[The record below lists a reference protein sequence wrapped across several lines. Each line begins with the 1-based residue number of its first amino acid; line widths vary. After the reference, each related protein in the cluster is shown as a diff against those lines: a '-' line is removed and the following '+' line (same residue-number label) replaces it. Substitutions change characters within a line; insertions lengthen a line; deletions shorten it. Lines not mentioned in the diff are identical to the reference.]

1 MVEGLIVDG
10 LSGEPVAM
18 ATLTLRNTDGS
29 VAVRGESDAEGAFTL
44 VARAPGRYTLEVEGL
59 GYAPPDPL
67 FLELGQEA
75 VTVEVRLFPSPLSLE
90 PITVTGRRRDVRHDA
105 TFEGALVRAELLPTV
120 GPRRVV
126 LRDGPEFVG
135 AGRMSQVLQWFPPAR
150 GCRILFWD
158 GELLQGNAA
167 FWMNEASADWVEAVE
182 FYRSWSDAPQ
192 DLKGWPAN
200 VVDPAGCSVIA
211 FWSRLDPPESPYS
224 TRRRLLTAVA
234 VAVGLWLL
242 LTLLTGS

>member
-1 MVEGLIVDG
+1 MVEGRVVDG
-10 LSGEPVAM
+10 TSGEPVIM
-18 ATLTLRNTDGS
+18 ATLTLRSADGT

-44 VARAPGRYTLEVEGL
+44 VARARGGYTLEAEGL
-59 GYAPPDPL
+59 GYASPEPL
-67 FLELGQEA
+67 FLDLGQEA
-75 VTVEVRLFPSPLSLE
+75 ITVEVRLFPSPLTLE

-105 TFEGALVRAELLPTV
+105 SFEGALLRAELLPPV

-158 GELLQGNAA
+158 GELLQGNVSH
-167 FWMNEASADWVEAVE
+167 WLNETSTDWVEAVE
-182 FYRSWSDAPQ
+182 FYRSWSDAPR

-211 FWSRLDPPESPYS
+211 LWSRLDPPESPHS
-224 TRRRLLTAVA
+224 VRRRALTAVA
-234 VAVGLWLL
+234 VAAGLWLL
-242 LTLLTGS
+242 LTFLTGG